1 MGVTCLSVFRG
12 RACVS
17 YFEIL
22 SLSFLLAFTL
32 SFPPVM
38 LAVHAGKTKFR
49 IKDHACVRSTL
60 LPDPALSLSLSPLS
74 VCLSLPEWIHPTAHR
89 RSLWQRERG
98 HAPAEPR
105 GSRGLHS
112 QGRTRELRLQRLSG
126 PGWTDCCSI
135 RSAD

>member
-1 MGVTCLSVFRG
+1 MGVMCPSVFRG

-17 YFEIL
+17 YFKIL

-38 LAVHAGKTKFR
+38 LELHAGKTKFR
-49 IKDHACVRSTL
+49 IKDQACMTLTL
-60 LPDPALSLSLSPLS
+60 LPDPPLSVSS

-112 QGRTRELRLQRLSG
+112 QGRTRGLFIEISGTYPDELYCKWPLRRV
-126 PGWTDCCSI
+126 CS
-135 RSAD
+135 